1 MIEYL
6 ILGIKEV
13 LTHLGVFM
21 LCKSITV
28 SLQTQKPK
36 TNPEKIKKKMEVV
49 LVIVNAT
56 EYIEKKT
63 TQEPRKKE
71 IVMEDCMRC
80 CKQTMIYLYCIDVW
94 YKKSVSTFDDYR
106 MQQFKFCETPKSIIQ
121 LHLKSLTFINIH
133 KRWCSLTIFYSIMI
147 NL

>member
-1 MIEYL
+1 
-6 ILGIKEV
+6 
-13 LTHLGVFM
+13 M

-56 EYIEKKT
+56 EYIEKT

-80 CKQTMIYLYCIDVW
+80 CKQTMIYLYCIDV
-94 YKKSVSTFDDYR
+94 
-106 MQQFKFCETPKSIIQ
+106 
-121 LHLKSLTFINIH
+121 
-133 KRWCSLTIFYSIMI
+133 
-147 NL
+147 